1 MPNRPA
7 DPRPRRRLADRPLAL
22 CAAIEWQPIEAAA
35 DDPDAPK
42 IPTFSMVA
50 YTGGP
55 LVLAS
60 WPHPVVIDLAG
71 LKISGRSR
79 PVLRDHDMGRIVGHT
94 TSIEKTVD
102 RLTAAGSVSAANDA
116 AREVVESAAQGFPW
130 QVSVGARP
138 EKVQFVEAGAS
149 AQANGKEF
157 KGPVYVVR
165 KSDLGEISFV
175 AIGAD
180 DRTSAN
186 VAASAADP
194 LEEEAMKFDEW
205 VKAMGFD
212 PETLTD
218 DQTTA
223 LKAKYDAE
231 QAPPADP
238 PAPAGDEPV
247 GDPDPVQQ
255 LRAAYAAEVTRV
267 EDIRRV
273 TVGHPKIE
281 AKAIAEGWDV
291 TRAELEVLRASRPTG
306 PAVGS
311 SRSAPDRLVL
321 EAAMCMNQAIP
332 ERQLT
337 ASYSAQVL
345 EQAEPYRRIGLRRLA
360 EICAMR
366 AGVNLPMAIDSQWVR
381 AAFSNTDLS
390 GILGAVANKA
400 LGASFLAT
408 RQIAPRISRAV
419 SHMNFHAH
427 TVYSLALDGDLEEVG
442 PRGELKS
449 LALSEE
455 SYTRQLKT
463 RGAVLKISRQD
474 VVNDELGA
482 FTDMATR
489 MGRKAAIAR
498 ERAAALKLNETGAGS
513 TFFTKANANYFSG
526 STTALQLSSLGTAV
540 QMFRDQKGPDGDPIS
555 VEPRILLVPTA
566 LEETAKALMD
576 RTARLI
582 ATAYGSTSAAKREPD
597 VNVWAG
603 QFAVEVWEWLSAT
616 IGSQA
621 GSSTAWYLL
630 ADPADLAALEIS
642 YLNGQQSPV
651 VEYFGLDQDLE
662 TLGVS
667 WRVYYDFGVDRAEK
681 RAGVKSNGA

>member
-1 MPNRPA
+1 MDRRFFTAMMASAALGAMPLRA
-7 DPRPRRRLADRPLAL
+7 DVVDGEGLREEFLVPVELHMPTRVWRPRWFLVAGQGVLWGVDLRRPVPRYNENRVDLGPVPLIGGLFRPNLGRRFAEARQVGAL
-22 CAAIEWQPIEAAA
+22 VAARAHLILLP
-35 DDPDAPK
+35 DPG
-42 IPTFSMVA
+42 V
-50 YTGGP
+50 
-55 LVLAS
+55 
-60 WPHPVVIDLAG
+60 DLAG
-71 LKISGRSR
+71 RK
-79 PVLRDHDMGRIVGHT
+79 
-94 TSIEKTVD
+94 
-102 RLTAAGSVSAANDA
+102 
-116 AREVVESAAQGFPW
+116 VVI
-130 QVSVGARP
+130 
-138 EKVQFVEAGAS
+138 
-149 AQANGKEF
+149 ANGDWSWEP
-157 KGPVYVVR
+157 G
-165 KSDLGEISFV
+165 
-175 AIGAD
+175 
-180 DRTSAN
+180 RTQ
-186 VAASAADP
+186 
-194 LEEEAMKFDEW
+194 
-205 VKAMGFD
+205 G
-212 PETLTD
+212 
-218 DQTTA
+218 
-223 LKAKYDAE
+223 
-231 QAPPADP
+231 
-238 PAPAGDEPV
+238 
-247 GDPDPVQQ
+247 
-255 LRAAYAAEVTRV
+255 LRYARL
-267 EDIRRV
+267 
-273 TVGHPKIE
+273 PS
-281 AKAIAEGWDV
+281 
-291 TRAELEVLRASRPTG
+291 RAELEVLRAARPTG

-311 SRSAPDRLVL
+311 SRAVPDRAIL
-321 EAAMCMNQAIP
+321 EAAMCMNQAISTK
-332 ERQLT
+332 QLE

-498 ERAAALKLNETGAGS
+498 ERAAALKLNETGNGS
-513 TFFTKANANYFSG
+513 TFFTSANNNYFSG
-526 STTALQLSSLGTAV
+526 AGSALSLSALGTAV
-540 QMFRDQKGPDGDPIS
+540 QKFRDQTGPDGDPIS
-555 VEPRILLVPTA
+555 VEPRVLLVPTA

-681 RAGVKSNGA
+681 RAGVKSKGA